1 MTATDTYRYLISR
14 LLSVKGDREARACA
28 DLMMEYYAGI
38 DRLKRAVHPDAE
50 VSESVMRQLD
60 KALTRMEANEPLQ
73 YVTGEAWFHGLK
85 LKVTPAVLIPRPE
98 TSELV
103 DLIEKQ
109 CGDHQDLR
117 VLDVCTGSGCIAVAL
132 ARLLPFSRVTALDI
146 SDDALAVARDNA
158 DRLKVKVD
166 FLNADALALPAPE
179 SSKYDIVV
187 SNPPYV
193 TERERAQI
201 APSVLDYE
209 PGLALFVPDRDPL
222 LFYRAIG
229 EYAFKA
235 LESGG
240 HLYFEINPGYAGDLS
255 AMLSRQGWQDV
266 NIIRDVHGRN
276 RFAVAVRP

>member
-14 LLSVKGDREARACA
+14 LLPVKGDREARACA
-28 DLMMEYYAGI
+28 DLMMEHYAGI

-50 VSESVMRQLD
+50 ISESVMRQLD

-109 CGDHQDLR
+109 CSDHQDLR
-117 VLDVCTGSGCIAVAL
+117 VLDVCTGSGCIAVSL
-132 ARLLPFSRVTALDI
+132 ARSLPFSRVTALDI

-158 DRLKVKVD
+158 DSLKVKVD
-166 FLNADALALPAPE
+166 FLKADALALPAPD
-179 SSKYDIVV
+179 SAKYDIVV

-235 LESGG
+235 LEPGG
-240 HLYFEINPGYAGDLS
+240 HLYFEINPDYAGDLS